1 MASVKIV
8 ESESGLEFQREL
20 AHLQSR
26 EIQQIGNQARLRQGV
41 TPDRLSS
48 FDHELVIARFL
59 TAQQDFRIADDGV
72 KRIAQLVREGR
83 EKFILQPVGCFSF
96 GACFVLAFEKFIA
109 LGLSLLTLVMSRA
122 ILDAPTTRPSWF
134 LIGEM
139 VSDTS
144 IRLPSLRRR
153 TVSK

>member
-8 ESESGLEFQREL
+8 ESETRLEFQREL

-26 EIQQIGNQARLRQGV
+26 EIQQIRNQARLRQGV

-48 FDHELVIARFL
+48 FDHQLVMARFL

-109 LGLSLLTLVMSRA
+109 LGLSLLTFGNVSGNLGRADDHAFLVFDR
-122 ILDAPTTRPSWF
+122 RN
-134 LIGEM
+134 GERHI
-139 VSDTS
+139 D
-144 IRLPSLRRR
+144 
-153 TVSK
+153 